1 MHFIDNGGKIMK
13 RIISILLAALMLVS
27 STVFAENKN
36 EYSDWSAEHIKKA
49 QSLGILGD
57 LDLVWKADITR
68 EQFCVIVYNMLTKI
82 PKRQLAVCENNP
94 FEDTNKKEVNDLYA
108 SGIINGKADRI
119 FAPND
124 TLTRE
129 EAATILGRIASY
141 LYIYAFVTD
150 FVFEDSK
157 DISDWAKESVQTV
170 CNLKVMNG
178 VGDNKFDPKGKYTAE
193 QAVTTI
199 IRMYDYLFKI
209 SVVDVSF
216 ADRLNRSMPDGEN
229 YMFSPLSVKMA
240 LLLAAN
246 GAKGATQEEILK
258 AVEVNDLN
266 GYNNKVKKMI
276 SDYSKS
282 DLLRL
287 DVSNSAWINMDTA
300 GDTRFLPEYEKQVAE
315 FYGATSEITD
325 NANAVDDVNGWVNE
339 KTNGKI
345 PTIISDREADFWAM
359 LINAVYFKARWQNEF
374 SKHATIKDSFTSSDG
389 SVSKTDFM
397 KKNGWMPY
405 SEVDGVKIVE
415 LPYLTRRDKFSD
427 DGKIIGTEQLDNV
440 EVSMYLMMSDYDF
453 DPIRTLDKASSESKY
468 ISLSLPKFKIEYN
481 TDLSETLK
489 QFGLSHAFSPYAA
502 DFTDMFN
509 RKGMFISEVIHK
521 TYISVDEE
529 GTEAAAVTKIGFKA
543 TSARQP
549 EPMELK
555 FNKPFAF
562 VIKDKANDEILFMG
576 EYSHA
581 EN

>member
-199 IRMYDYLFKI
+199 IRMYDYLFRI

-229 YMFSPLSVKMA
+229 YMFSPLSIKMA

-246 GAKGATQEEILK
+246 GAKGATQSEILK
-258 AVEVNDLN
+258 AVNVKDLDT
-266 GYNNKVKKMI
+266 YNEKVKKML
-276 SDYSKS
+276 SDYSQS

-287 DVSNSAWINMDTA
+287 DISNSAWINTSTA
-300 GDTRFLPEYEKQVAE
+300 GDTRFLPEYEKKMAD
-315 FYGATSEITD
+315 YYRSTSETVTSG
-325 NANAVDDVNGWVNE
+325 NAVRAINDWVND

-374 SKHATIKDSFTSSDG
+374 SKHGTVKDNFTSKDG
-389 SVSKTDFM
+389 SVSQIDFM
-397 KKNGWMPY
+397 KQNGWMSY
-405 SEVDGVKIVE
+405 SNVDGVKIVE
-415 LPYLTRRDKFSD
+415 LPYLTRQDKLSD
-427 DGKIIGTEQLDNV
+427 DGDIIGIETVDNV

-453 DPIRTLDKASSESKY
+453 DPIRALDMASSESRF
-468 ISLSLPKFKIEYN
+468 IALSVPKFKIEFS

-489 QFGLSHAFSPYAA
+489 NFGLSHAFSPYAA

-529 GTEAAAVTKIGFKA
+529 GTEAAAVTKIGFMPN
-543 TSARQP
+543 SAMPP
-549 EPMELK
+549 EPMQLK
-555 FNKPFAF
+555 FDNPFTF
-562 VIKDKANDEILFMG
+562 VIKDKVNDEILFVG
-576 EYSHA
+576 EYSYA
-581 EN
+581 KE